1 MSDDVQVDGEND
13 LIHLSGSDLG
23 GGGREA
29 VQILIK
35 QRIALISRRWTTRA
49 GKLFKAYGFTNAQR
63 APLDLLKNAPEG
75 LTQSELASGL
85 QLSEPTLSRR
95 VTRLLADGLVSK
107 HRLPGDGRA
116 NLIKLEPAGLKAL
129 EGSETTAAL
138 DRDLLFQGLSEED
151 LDAALRVLE
160 ALAERMESP
169 VEAEAD
175 VEAGPATGLRAPRRS

>member
-1 MSDDVQVDGEND
+1 MSDVHQVDGEKD
-13 LIHLSGSDLG
+13 VIRLPKSGEDKGS
-23 GGGREA
+23 RET

-49 GKLFKAYGFTNAQR
+49 GRLFKAYGFTNAQR
-63 APLDLLKNAPEG
+63 APLNLLKKAPEG
-75 LTQSELASGL
+75 LTQSALASGL

-116 NLIKLEPAGLKAL
+116 NLIKLEPAGLMAL

-138 DRDLLFQGLSEED
+138 DRDLLFQGLSDED
-151 LDAALRVLE
+151 LDAALRVLD
-160 ALAERMESP
+160 ALADRMDRPLDGEIY
-169 VEAEAD
+169 VEAET
-175 VEAGPATGLRAPRRS
+175 ATA